1 MGPCQMG
8 PESSGFVCLK
18 GYDNVFKP
26 NALAILAMAPG
37 TDRRGAIP
45 DGAMPDGAREQ

>member
-1 MGPCQMG
+1 MAPGTDRRVAMPDEAMPDGG

-26 NALAILAMAPG
+26 TP
-37 TDRRGAIP
+37 
-45 DGAMPDGAREQ
+45 